1 VAFVRKGPATP
12 CPACGAPL
20 RDDER
25 YCRQCGSDR
34 AASPLA
40 RWEEPEERTEV
51 IAPEQQPTTMLSRTA
66 AAAPP
71 PATASPPG
79 GTRRRGGAR
88 FAVVAGLVV
97 LAAAA
102 GSYAAFR
109 AADSGDDAPPAASGA
124 PSTSP
129 GPSAGTNAPTGPA
142 TSRPAPGTSPGLV
155 VAAPALA
162 ERPETA
168 EVVALLER
176 YFTAINDKDYAAY
189 RDSLVGGPQR
199 KTEEEF
205 RTDFRSTQDS
215 DVRLLGL
222 RPAGERGLT
231 ASISFVSTQD
241 PELAPDG
248 RSACLRW
255 SASFPLVR
263 GEDGVLR
270 IDEVRLSGLVYRR
283 C

>member
-34 AASPLA
+34 TASPPA
-40 RWEEPEERTEV
+40 RWEELEERTEV
-51 IAPEQQPTTMLSRTA
+51 IAADPPSTA
-66 AAAPP
+66 LRSTAAPP
-71 PATASPPG
+71 APPPG
-79 GTRRRGGAR
+79 TSTPPERRRRRGAGI
-88 FAVVAGLVV
+88 AVVAGLVL

-109 AADSGDDAPPAASGA
+109 ITDSGGDSPPAAGGT
-124 PSTSP
+124 PS
-129 GPSAGTNAPTGPA
+129 PSARSPAGTSDPTGPA
-142 TSRPAPGTSPGLV
+142 TSGPAPPGSSPGLV

-176 YFTAINDKDYAAY
+176 YFTAINDKDYTAY

-205 RTDFRSTQDS
+205 RTDFRSTQDRE
-215 DVRLLGL
+215 VRLLGL
-222 RPAGERGLT
+222 RPAGERALA

-248 RSACLRW
+248 MSACLRW

>member
-51 IAPEQQPTTMLSRTA
+51 IAADPRPTALLSTAARPTPPTTPGTS
-66 AAAPP
+66 APP
-71 PATASPPG
+71 GRP
-79 GTRRRGGAR
+79 RRRGAR
-88 FAVVAGLVV
+88 IAVVAGLVL

-109 AADSGDDAPPAASGA
+109 AADSGDDTAPAA
-124 PSTSP
+124 PSASARPSP
-129 GPSAGTNAPTGPA
+129 GTGDPTGPA
-142 TSRPAPGTSPGLV
+142 TSSPAPPASSPGLV

-222 RPAGERGLT
+222 RPAGERGLA